1 MNNKRPLID
10 KLLDRWPAKVICLI
24 IAIFLYIFH
33 QVSIVDKKTFVLPLN
48 IVENGIVQHIGRVP
62 SSVSVV
68 IRAGSDDMSSISQ
81 SDMTATVYL
90 DDITQSGTYD
100 LPVNVEISDKML
112 SLDPL
117 EINLKNKTVKIKVDK
132 RISKYVPLEASI
144 TGQVARGYQ
153 ISKVEINPSVVLI
166 SGPESVLNAVDFIS
180 TTKINVSNAEKTFS
194 TETFYVE
201 NTKIYEVEDKGPFK
215 ATVIVEALLSE
226 KEFTDIPLQVLNLN
240 ENLELQSQ
248 LPKTRVKLSGIL
260 LSLESYN
267 ISPQFAQIDLS
278 SVKEAGEYTFKVKYN
293 LPSSFVL
300 LEKEVENVTLTIT
313 EKNIEEDDNL
323 ENTDEQNGEN
333 IENSEN
339 SEGN

>member
-1 MNNKRPLID
+1 M
-10 KLLDRWPAKVICLI
+10 
-24 IAIFLYIFH
+24 
-33 QVSIVDKKTFVLPLN
+33 
-48 IVENGIVQHIGRVP
+48 
-62 SSVSVV
+62 
-68 IRAGSDDMSSISQ
+68 
-81 SDMTATVYL
+81 
-90 DDITQSGTYD
+90 
-100 LPVNVEISDKML
+100 
-112 SLDPL
+112 
-117 EINLKNKTVKIKVDK
+117 
-132 RISKYVPLEASI
+132 
-144 TGQVARGYQ
+144 
-153 ISKVEINPSVVLI
+153 
-166 SGPESVLNAVDFIS
+166 
-180 TTKINVSNAEKTFS
+180 
-194 TETFYVE
+194 
-201 NTKIYEVEDKGPFK
+201 
-215 ATVIVEALLSE
+215 
-226 KEFTDIPLQVLNLN
+226 
-240 ENLELQSQ
+240 QSQ